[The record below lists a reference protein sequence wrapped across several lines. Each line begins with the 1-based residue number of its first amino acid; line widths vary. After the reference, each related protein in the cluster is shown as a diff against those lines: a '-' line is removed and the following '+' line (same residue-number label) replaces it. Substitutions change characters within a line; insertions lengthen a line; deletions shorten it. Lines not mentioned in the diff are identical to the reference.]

1 MMRRRRDLW
10 PIAGALLGT
19 ACVPDLQAP
28 GGGRGGTEAQAGP
41 GGARGSGRPVRGGTL
56 TLALP
61 RDANNF
67 DPLRSNDA
75 YSTTVMATVLDSLY
89 ELDQEGKV
97 RGRLVEKTENPQ
109 PNVYQMTLRRGVA
122 FHDGTPLDAEAVR
135 FNLRRH
141 LETPGSA
148 RGQDVR
154 DITALEVLDPLT
166 LRVTLRAPFAP
177 FPGKLI
183 GGAGYIVS
191 PAAVQRLGEA
201 LQRDLTGAGSGPY
214 RFVQWQK
221 DTQVVVERNAGYWKK
236 NATGESLPYLD
247 RIVFRPFPDE
257 NVRLANLRTGDADA
271 LVDNPPYKDIAALK
285 GDPSLSVRELPG
297 LGFSLFLLNTRAEP
311 FDNPAVRRALSLALD
326 REQLVKTIFFG
337 NGRPLDGAVPETIS
351 WAYQREDRPY
361 MRRDLARARA
371 ELQGAGKAGG
381 VRFTM
386 QVPNNSPERLQIA
399 ELVQDQLKEA
409 GLEMEIRP
417 LDFGTVLAN
426 GSAGAFD
433 AIALGTSGDVDPDG
447 NLYSLTHSASAQN
460 LGRYSN
466 PEVDRLLEEGRAA
479 LDIERRAALYRQ
491 VQRILDQDQ
500 PFVVYFNPPQ
510 LSISRRTVQ
519 SYPQT
524 YNGYWGSRDLEQTWR
539 ETA

>member
-1 MMRRRRDLW
+1 M
-10 PIAGALLGT
+10 
-19 ACVPDLQAP
+19 
-28 GGGRGGTEAQAGP
+28 
-41 GGARGSGRPVRGGTL
+41 RGGTL

-61 RDANNF
+61 RDAINF

-109 PNVYQMTLRRGVA
+109 PNVYLMTLRRGVT
-122 FHDGTPLDAEAVR
+122 FHDGTALDAEAVR

-166 LRVTLRAPFAP
+166 LRVTLRDPFAP

-311 FDNPAVRRALSLALD
+311 FDNPAVRRAFSLAID
-326 REQLVKTIFFG
+326 REQLVKTVFFG
-337 NGRPLDGAVPETIS
+337 NGRPLDGDVPETIS

-399 ELVQDQLKEA
+399 ELVQDQIKEA

-433 AIALGTSGDVDPDG
+433 ALSLGTSGDVDPDG

-460 LGRYSN
+460 LGSTATR
-466 PEVDRLLEEGRAA
+466 RWTGCW
-479 LDIERRAALYRQ
+479 RRAGRRWMSSAGPRSTARCSGSWTRTSPSWSTSTRPSSPSAGARCRATPRPTTATGARATWSRPGARRPSACSQ
-491 VQRILDQDQ
+491 GTPRG
-500 PFVVYFNPPQ
+500 PPSLQ
-510 LSISRRTVQ
+510 GLFPGAARSTS
-519 SYPQT
+519 
-524 YNGYWGSRDLEQTWR
+524 
-539 ETA
+539 ETARSSPRGTQREWCAAW